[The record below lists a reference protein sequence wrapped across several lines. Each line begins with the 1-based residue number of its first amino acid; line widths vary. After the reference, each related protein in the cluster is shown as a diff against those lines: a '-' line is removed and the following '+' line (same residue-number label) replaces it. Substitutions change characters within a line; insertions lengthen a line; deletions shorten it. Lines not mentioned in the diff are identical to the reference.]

1 MSESILRTVL
11 VMYLTVSV
19 NSWQNGDVR
28 LNLEGDVT
36 TNQGV
41 LEIYYDTTVVTSKC
55 AYIYI

>member
-28 LNLEGDVT
+28 LNLEGDEIR
-36 TNQGV
+36 NQGV
-41 LEIYYDTTVVTSKC
+41 LEIYYDTTVVTSEC
-55 AYIYI
+55 AHR